1 MYVRANTDR
10 EMKKGIRTNV
20 VRTND
25 VRATIDR
32 TIVPGVSIVRTN
44 GLGQILLGQMV

>member
-1 MYVRANTDR
+1 MYVRANADR
-10 EMKKGIRTNV
+10 EMRKGIRKNV

-32 TIVPGVSIVRTN
+32 TIDPEVNIVRAN
-44 GLGQILLGQMV
+44 GLGQILL